1 MRKLLSA
8 LFAVLLALTSCALAN
23 GDTAATIDKT
33 AWQPGYIN
41 VMDYGACGTGS
52 KDDIDAIQRC
62 IDENPGKTIY
72 FPAGDYRISKSI
84 NLYASRSHS
93 VNLVLD
99 PSARIYT
106 ASKLNC
112 LLYVGDD
119 SKGDYERFDN
129 DGRRYV
135 IGGTFDGNNCQKVIW
150 VKSRPQLTRFEDL
163 KIINFEHYGFYAD
176 QTPGTYSAD
185 FELLNSWIIGKSS
198 MSPYECTGVFVATGD
213 NTISNLRIDGCVVS
227 MEICSGG
234 NFISKVHA
242 TLMNRGYEYTAEG
255 YNRTIGFKV
264 STDGFNTFSQCY
276 ADTFAYG
283 WYFKND
289 SLATLSQCNTYYWY
303 TDPELNNVVISMNGA
318 HGVTVEGCI
327 FQMPKEGRN
336 VVIES
341 RSKKSYANGTAQL
354 TVVGNKI
361 DGAATLKDYD
371 LINSCVAQNRTAYTP
386 YTGTITAIPSDM
398 WLPVGMLKAVNRSP
412 YRMTVSNEGDFFD
425 LMITYDTKGNADIK
439 VLDSINTSG
448 AEFTFALAR
457 ECEDDFGGKY
467 AYLYVKRVSET
478 NAGVDYVVSNLSIPR
493 EGDVFGHGL
502 FIKGVDGIMDAR
514 MEPMT
519 TVTVK

>member
-1 MRKLLSA
+1 MRKI
-8 LFAVLLALTSCALAN
+8 LALLMAMMMLVP
-23 GDTAATIDKT
+23 GM
-33 AWQPGYIN
+33 AWAEDAETELVTNTEWMPGYIN
-41 VMDYGACGTGS
+41 VMSYGACGTGA

-72 FPAGDYRISKSI
+72 FPEGDYRISRCI
-84 NLYASRSHS
+84 NLYASRSHA

-99 PSARIYT
+99 PNARIYT

-135 IGGTFDGNNCQKVIW
+135 IGGTFDGDNVQRVIW
-150 VKSRPQLTRFEDL
+150 VKSRPQLMRFENI

-185 FELLNSWIIGKSS
+185 FELINSWICGKSS
-198 MSPYECTGVFVATGD
+198 MSPYECTGVYCATGD
-213 NTISNLRIDGCVVS
+213 NTISDLRIDGCVVA

-242 TLMNRGYEYTAEG
+242 TLMNRGYEYTSEG
-255 YNRTIGFKV
+255 YNRTIGFKI

-289 SLATLSQCNTYYWY
+289 SLATLSQCNVYYWY
-303 TDPELNNVVISMNGA
+303 TNPDLNNVVISMNGV

-341 RSKKSYANGTAQL
+341 RGGKSYANGSAQL
-354 TVVGNKI
+354 TVTGNKI

-371 LINSCVAQNRTAYTP
+371 LINSCVAQNRTAFVP
-386 YTGTITAIPSDM
+386 YTGNIVLMPSDM
-398 WLPVGMLKAVNRSP
+398 WMPVAVVKAVDRSP
-412 YRMTVSNEGDFFD
+412 YRMTVSNEADYFD
-425 LMITYDTKGNADIK
+425 LIVSYDKQGNADVK
-439 VLDSINTSG
+439 VADSINTSG
-448 AEFTFALAR
+448 ARFTFALGK
-457 ECEDDFGGKY
+457 ECEDEFGGKY
-467 AYLYVKRVSET
+467 AYLYVKREGET
-478 NAGVDYVVSNLSIPR
+478 TAGLDLVVSNLSIPR

-502 FIKGVDGIMDAR
+502 FIKSADGLYKL
-514 MEPMT
+514 EPIAS
-519 TVTVK
+519 VTAE

>member
-1 MRKLLSA
+1 MKKQLLI
-8 LFAVLLALTSCALAN
+8 LITLLLAIACFAYAEGENDAGIT
-23 GDTAATIDKT
+23 KT
-33 AWQPGYIN
+33 DWQPGYIN
-41 VMDYGACGTGS
+41 VMDYGACGNGS
-52 KDDIDAIQRC
+52 QDDIAAIQRC

-72 FPAGDYRISKSI
+72 FPAGDYRIGNYIK
-84 NLYASRSHS
+84 LYASRNHS

-106 ASKLNC
+106 ANKLSC

-135 IGGTFDGNNCQKVIW
+135 IGGTFDGNNVQKVIW

-176 QTPGTYSAD
+176 QTHGTYSAD
-185 FELLNSWIIGKSS
+185 FELLNSWICGKSS

-213 NTISNLRIDGCVVS
+213 NTISNLRIDGCVVA

-242 TLMNRGYEYTAEG
+242 TLMNRGYTYSAEG

-276 ADTFAYG
+276 ADTFSYG
-283 WYFKND
+283 WYFKQD
-289 SLATLSQCNTYYWY
+289 TLATLSQCNAYYWY
-303 TDPELNNVVISMNGA
+303 TGPELNNVVISMNGP

-327 FQMPKEGRN
+327 FQMPSTGRN
-336 VVIES
+336 VVIEN
-341 RSKKSYANGTAQL
+341 RSGNSYANGSAQL

-361 DGAATLKDYD
+361 SNAGTLKDYD
-371 LINSCVAQNRTAYTP
+371 LINSCVAQNRSAYMP
-386 YTGTITAIPSDM
+386 YTGMITAIPSDT
-398 WLPVGMLKAVNRSP
+398 WLPVGLLKAVNRSA
-412 YRMTVSNEGDFFD
+412 YRMTVGNESDFFD
-425 LMITYDTKGNADIK
+425 LMINYDKKGNASIQ

-448 AEFTFALAR
+448 AEFTFALGR
-457 ECEDDFGGKY
+457 ECEDEFGGKY
-467 AYLYVKRVSET
+467 AYLYVKRVGT
-478 NAGVDYVVSNLSIPR
+478 TQAGVDFTVSNLSIPR

-502 FIKGVDGIMDAR
+502 FTKGSDGILESKL
-514 MEPMT
+514 EPMT